1 MEEKKKR
8 KQTTMEYDTK
18 ARLSPSQ
25 RAMLDELIEAYSI
38 DESEIIRRM
47 ILYIH
52 KRRPALNAET
62 ATPKKMDSA
71 G

>member
-8 KQTTMEYDTK
+8 KQTIMTHYAK
-18 ARLSPSQ
+18 ARLFQSQ
-25 RAMLDELIEAYSI
+25 RDMLDELIEAYGI

-52 KRRPALNAET
+52 KRRPALSAET
-62 ATPKKMDSA
+62 ATPKRSE
-71 G
+71 